1 MERNQSDQRKQQNL
15 EMLSKLIEKI
25 KSVLDNK
32 QSTIFEFKMIIK
44 KGKIEEIDFYSS
56 YKIYFDT

>member
-1 MERNQSDQRKQQNL
+1 MEKNQSDQRKQQNL